1 MKVIDLTYT
10 IKEEMTVFPGTE
22 MPKLINTSNYEKD
35 GFRETSISIYSHVG
49 THMDPPAHIY
59 PDRTTLDE
67 FPASQ
72 FVGKGL
78 VINCRDLNEGED
90 ITLDCILKYGKKAEK
105 VDFLLF
111 NTGWDKYWG
120 TDKYF
125 GDYPCVNDNV
135 LDYVVNGNYKGIGF
149 DTIGIDPVL
158 DENLSR
164 HKKLFKDKDIVNI
177 ENLKNLELC
186 GEEIF
191 KFSCCPLKIENS
203 DGAPVRAIAW
213 FE

>member
-1 MKVIDLTYT
+1 MKAIDLTYT

-22 MPKLINTSNYEKD
+22 MPKLITTSNYEKD

-72 FVGKGL
+72 FIGKGL
-78 VINCRDLNEGED
+78 VIDCRDLNEGED
-90 ITLDCILKYGKKAEK
+90 ITIDCILKYGKKAEK

-125 GDYPCVNDNV
+125 GDYPCVNDEV
-135 LDYVVNGNYKGIGF
+135 LDYVLNGNYKGIGF
-149 DTIGIDPVL
+149 DTIGIDPVS

-186 GEEIF
+186 RDEIF
-191 KFSCCPLKIENS
+191 NFSCCPLKVENS
-203 DGAPVRAIAW
+203 DGAPVRAVAW

>member
-1 MKVIDLTYT
+1 MKAIDLTYT

-67 FPASQ
+67 FPANQ
-72 FVGKGL
+72 FIGKGL
-78 VINCRDLNEGED
+78 VIDCRDLNEGED
-90 ITLDCILKYGKKAEK
+90 ITIDCILKYGEKAEK

-125 GDYPCVNDNV
+125 GDYPCVNDDV
-135 LDYVVNGNYKGIGF
+135 LDYVLNGNYKGIGF
-149 DTIGIDPVL
+149 DTIGIDPVS

>member
-1 MKVIDLTYT
+1 MKAIDLTYT

-22 MPKLINTSNYEKD
+22 MPKLITTSNYEKD

-72 FVGKGL
+72 FIGKGL
-78 VINCRDLNEGED
+78 VIDCRDLNEGED

-125 GDYPCVNDNV
+125 GDYPCVNDEV
-135 LDYVVNGNYKGIGF
+135 LDYVLNGNYKGIGF
-149 DTIGIDPVL
+149 DTIGIDPVS
-158 DENLSR
+158 DEKLTR

-186 GEEIF
+186 GDEIF
-191 KFSCCPLKIENS
+191 NFSCCPLKVENS
-203 DGAPVRAIAW
+203 DGAPVRAVAW

>member
-1 MKVIDLTYT
+1 MKAIDLTYT

-78 VINCRDLNEGED
+78 VIDCRDLNEGED
-90 ITLDCILKYGKKAEK
+90 ITIDCILKYGKKAEK

-125 GDYPCVNDNV
+125 GDYPCVNDEV
-135 LDYVVNGNYKGIGF
+135 LDYVLNGNYKGIGF
-149 DTIGIDPVL
+149 DTIGIDPVS

-186 GEEIF
+186 RDEIF
-191 KFSCCPLKIENS
+191 NFSCCPLKVENS
-203 DGAPVRAIAW
+203 DGAPVRAVAW

>member
-1 MKVIDLTYT
+1 
-10 IKEEMTVFPGTE
+10 

-78 VINCRDLNEGED
+78 VIDCRDLNEGED
-90 ITLDCILKYGKKAEK
+90 ITLDCILKYGKKAEE

>member
-1 MKVIDLTYT
+1 MKAIDLTYT

-59 PDRTTLDE
+59 SDRKTLDE

-78 VINCRDLNEGED
+78 VIDCRDLNEGED
-90 ITLDCILKYGKKAEK
+90 ITIDCILKYSKKAEK

-125 GDYPCVNDNV
+125 GDYPCVNDDV
-135 LDYVVNGNYKGIGF
+135 LDYVLNGNYKGIGF
-149 DTIGIDPVL
+149 DTIGIDPVS

-186 GEEIF
+186 GDEIF
-191 KFSCCPLKIENS
+191 NFSCCPLKVENS
-203 DGAPVRAIAW
+203 DGAPVRAVAW

>member
-1 MKVIDLTYT
+1 MKAIDLTYT

-22 MPKLINTSNYEKD
+22 MPKLITTSNYEKD

-72 FVGKGL
+72 FIGKGL
-78 VINCRDLNEGED
+78 VIDCRDLNEGED
-90 ITLDCILKYGKKAEK
+90 ITIDCILKYGEKAEK

-120 TDKYF
+120 NDKYF
-125 GDYPCVNDNV
+125 GDYPCVNDEV
-135 LDYVVNGNYKGIGF
+135 LDYVLDGNYKGIGF

-203 DGAPVRAIAW
+203 DGAPVRAVAW

>member
-1 MKVIDLTYT
+1 MKAIDLTYT

-90 ITLDCILKYGKKAEK
+90 ITLDCILKYGKKAEE

>member
-78 VINCRDLNEGED
+78 VIDCRDLNEGED
-90 ITLDCILKYGKKAEK
+90 ITLDCILKYGKKAEE

-125 GDYPCVNDNV
+125 GDYPCVNDDV

>member
-22 MPKLINTSNYEKD
+22 MPKLINTSSYEKD

-78 VINCRDLNEGED
+78 VIDCRDLNEGED
-90 ITLDCILKYGKKAEK
+90 ITLDCILKYGKKAEE

>member
-1 MKVIDLTYT
+1 MKAIDLTYT

-22 MPKLINTSNYEKD
+22 MPKLITTSNYEKD

-78 VINCRDLNEGED
+78 VIDCRDLNEGED
-90 ITLDCILKYGKKAEK
+90 ITIDCILKYGKKAEK

-125 GDYPCVNDNV
+125 GDYPCVNDEV
-135 LDYVVNGNYKGIGF
+135 LDYVLNGNYKGIGF
-149 DTIGIDPVL
+149 DTIGIDPVS

>member
-1 MKVIDLTYT
+1 MKAIDLTYT

-35 GFRETSISIYSHVG
+35 GFMETSISIYSHVG

-78 VINCRDLNEGED
+78 VIDCRDLNEGED
-90 ITLDCILKYGKKAEK
+90 ITIDCILKYGKKAEK

-120 TDKYF
+120 NDKYF
-125 GDYPCVNDNV
+125 GDYPCVNDEV
-135 LDYVVNGNYKGIGF
+135 LDYVLNGNYKGIGF
-149 DTIGIDPVL
+149 DTIGIDPVS

-186 GEEIF
+186 RDEIF
-191 KFSCCPLKIENS
+191 NFSCCPLKVENS
-203 DGAPVRAIAW
+203 DGAPVRAVAW

>member
-1 MKVIDLTYT
+1 MKAMDLTYT

-22 MPKLINTSNYEKD
+22 MPKLITTSNYEKD
-35 GFRETSISIYSHVG
+35 GFRETSISIYSHIG

-72 FVGKGL
+72 FIGKGL
-78 VINCRDLNEGED
+78 VIDCRDLNEGED
-90 ITLDCILKYGKKAEK
+90 ITIDCILKYGEKAEE

-125 GDYPCVNDNV
+125 GEYPCVNDEV
-135 LDYVVNGNYKGIGF
+135 LDYVLDGNYKGIGF
-149 DTIGIDPVL
+149 DTIGIDPVS
-158 DENLSR
+158 DEKLTR

-177 ENLKNLELC
+177 ENLKNLEIC
-186 GEEIF
+186 GDEIF
-191 KFSCCPLKIENS
+191 NFSCCPLKVENS
-203 DGAPVRAIAW
+203 DGAPVRAVAW

>member
-1 MKVIDLTYT
+1 MKAIDLTYT

-22 MPKLINTSNYEKD
+22 MPKLITTSDYEKD

-67 FPASQ
+67 FPVSQ

-78 VINCRDLNEGED
+78 VIDCRDLNEGED
-90 ITLDCILKYGKKAEK
+90 ITLDCILKYGKKAEE

-125 GDYPCVNDNV
+125 GDYPCVNDDV
-135 LDYVVNGNYKGIGF
+135 LDYVLNGNYKGIGF
-149 DTIGIDPVL
+149 DTIGIDPVS
-158 DENLSR
+158 DEKLTR

-186 GEEIF
+186 GDEIF
-191 KFSCCPLKIENS
+191 NFSCCPLKVENS
-203 DGAPVRAIAW
+203 DGAPVRAVAW

>member
-1 MKVIDLTYT
+1 MKAIDLTYT

-59 PDRTTLDE
+59 PDRTTLDD

-78 VINCRDLNEGED
+78 VIDCRDLNEGED
-90 ITLDCILKYGKKAEK
+90 ITIDCILKYGEKAEK
-105 VDFLLF
+105 VEFLLF

>member
-1 MKVIDLTYT
+1 MKAIDLTYT

-22 MPKLINTSNYEKD
+22 MPKLITTSNYEKD

-78 VINCRDLNEGED
+78 VIDCRDLNEGED

-125 GDYPCVNDNV
+125 EDYPCVNDEV
-135 LDYVVNGNYKGIGF
+135 LDYVLNGNYKGIGF
-149 DTIGIDPVL
+149 DTIGIDPVS
-158 DENLSR
+158 DENLTR

-186 GEEIF
+186 EDEVFNFG
-191 KFSCCPLKIENS
+191 CCPLKVENS
-203 DGAPVRAIAW
+203 DGAPVRAVAW

>member
-22 MPKLINTSNYEKD
+22 MPKLITTSNYEKD

-59 PDRTTLDE
+59 PDRMTLDE

-78 VINCRDLNEGED
+78 VIDCRDLNEGED
-90 ITLDCILKYGKKAEK
+90 ITIDCILKYGKKAEK

-120 TDKYF
+120 NDKYF
-125 GDYPCVNDNV
+125 GDYPCVNDEV
-135 LDYVVNGNYKGIGF
+135 LDYVLNGNYKGIGF
-149 DTIGIDPVL
+149 DTIGIDPVS
-158 DENLSR
+158 DEKLTR

-186 GEEIF
+186 GDEIF
-191 KFSCCPLKIENS
+191 NFSCCPLKVENS
-203 DGAPVRAIAW
+203 DGAPVRAVAW

>member
-22 MPKLINTSNYEKD
+22 MPKLITTSNYEKD
-35 GFRETSISIYSHVG
+35 GFRETSISMYSHVG

-78 VINCRDLNEGED
+78 VIDCRDLNEGED
-90 ITLDCILKYGKKAEK
+90 ITLDCILKYGKKAEE

-125 GDYPCVNDNV
+125 EDYPCVNDEV
-135 LDYVVNGNYKGIGF
+135 LDYVINGNYKGIGF
-149 DTIGIDPVL
+149 DVIGLDPIA
-158 DENLSR
+158 DENLTL
-164 HKKLFKDKDIVNI
+164 HKKLFKECDIVNI
-177 ENLKNLELC
+177 ENLTNLELC
-186 GEEIF
+186 GDEIF
-191 KFSCCPLKIENS
+191 NFSCNPLKIENS

>member
-78 VINCRDLNEGED
+78 VIDCRDLNEGED
-90 ITLDCILKYGKKAEK
+90 ITLDCILKYGKKAEE

-191 KFSCCPLKIENS
+191 NFSCNPLKIEKS

>member
-1 MKVIDLTYT
+1 MKAIDLTYT

-22 MPKLINTSNYEKD
+22 MPKLITTSNYEKD
-35 GFRETSISIYSHVG
+35 GFRETSISMYSHVG

-72 FVGKGL
+72 FIGNGL
-78 VINCRDLNEGED
+78 VIDCRDLNEGED

-125 GDYPCVNDNV
+125 VDYPCVNDEV
-135 LDYVVNGNYKGIGF
+135 LDYVLNGNYKGIGF
-149 DTIGIDPVL
+149 DTIGIDPVS
-158 DENLSR
+158 DENLTR

-186 GEEIF
+186 GDEIF
-191 KFSCCPLKIENS
+191 NFSCCPLKVENS
-203 DGAPVRAIAW
+203 DGAPVRAVAW

>member
-1 MKVIDLTYT
+1 MKAIDLTYT

-22 MPKLINTSNYEKD
+22 MPKLITTSNYEKD

-78 VINCRDLNEGED
+78 VIDCRDLNEGED
-90 ITLDCILKYGKKAEK
+90 ITIDCILKYGKKAEK

-120 TDKYF
+120 NDKYF
-125 GDYPCVNDNV
+125 GDYPCVNDEV
-135 LDYVVNGNYKGIGF
+135 LDYVLNGNYKGIGF
-149 DTIGIDPVL
+149 DTIGIDPVS

-186 GEEIF
+186 GDEIF
-191 KFSCCPLKIENS
+191 NFSCCPLKVENS
-203 DGAPVRAIAW
+203 DGAPVRAVAW

>member
-78 VINCRDLNEGED
+78 VIDCRDLNEGED
-90 ITLDCILKYGKKAEK
+90 ITLDCILKYGKKAEE

-191 KFSCCPLKIENS
+191 NFSCNPLKIENS

>member
-1 MKVIDLTYT
+1 MKAIDLTYT

-22 MPKLINTSNYEKD
+22 MPKLITTSNYEKD
-35 GFRETSISIYSHVG
+35 GFRETSISMYSHVG

-78 VINCRDLNEGED
+78 VIDCRDLNEGDD
-90 ITLDCILKYGKKAEK
+90 ITIDCILKYGKKAEK

-125 GDYPCVNDNV
+125 EDYPCVNDEV
-135 LDYVVNGNYKGIGF
+135 LDYVLSGNYKGIGF
-149 DTIGIDPVL
+149 DTIGIDPVS

-186 GEEIF
+186 GDEIF
-191 KFSCCPLKIENS
+191 NFSCCPLKVENS
-203 DGAPVRAIAW
+203 DGAPVRAVAW

>member
-1 MKVIDLTYT
+1 MKAIDLTYT

-72 FVGKGL
+72 FIGKGL
-78 VINCRDLNEGED
+78 VIDCRDLNEGED
-90 ITLDCILKYGKKAEK
+90 ITIDCILKYGEKAEK

-120 TDKYF
+120 NDKYF
-125 GDYPCVNDNV
+125 GDYPCVNDEV
-135 LDYVVNGNYKGIGF
+135 LDYVLNGNYKGIGF
-149 DTIGIDPVL
+149 DTIGIDPVS

>member
-90 ITLDCILKYGKKAEK
+90 ITLDCILKYGKKAEE

-125 GDYPCVNDNV
+125 GDYPCVNDDV

-149 DTIGIDPVL
+149 DTIGIDPVS

>member
-1 MKVIDLTYT
+1 MKAIDLTYT
-10 IKEEMTVFPGTE
+10 IKEEMTVFLGTE

-78 VINCRDLNEGED
+78 VIDCRDLNEGED
-90 ITLDCILKYGKKAEK
+90 ITIDCILKYGKKAEK

-120 TDKYF
+120 NDKYF
-125 GDYPCVNDNV
+125 GDYPCVNDEV
-135 LDYVVNGNYKGIGF
+135 LDYVLNGNYKGIGF
-149 DTIGIDPVL
+149 DTIGIDPVS

>member
-1 MKVIDLTYT
+1 MKAIDLTYT

-22 MPKLINTSNYEKD
+22 MPKLITTSNYEKD

-72 FVGKGL
+72 FIGKGL
-78 VINCRDLNEGED
+78 VIDCRDLNEGED

-125 GDYPCVNDNV
+125 EDYPCVNDEV
-135 LDYVVNGNYKGIGF
+135 LDYVLNGNYKGIGF
-149 DTIGIDPVL
+149 DTIGIDPVS
-158 DENLSR
+158 DENLTR

-186 GEEIF
+186 EDEVFNFG
-191 KFSCCPLKIENS
+191 CCPLKVENS
-203 DGAPVRAIAW
+203 DGAPVRAVAW

>member
-1 MKVIDLTYT
+1 MKAIDLTYT

-78 VINCRDLNEGED
+78 VIDCRDLNEGED
-90 ITLDCILKYGKKAEK
+90 ITIDCILKYGKKAEK

-125 GDYPCVNDNV
+125 GDYPCVNDDV
-135 LDYVVNGNYKGIGF
+135 LDYVLNGNYKGIGF
-149 DTIGIDPVL
+149 DTIGMC
-158 DENLSR
+158 SFR
-164 HKKLFKDKDIVNI
+164 
-177 ENLKNLELC
+177 
-186 GEEIF
+186 
-191 KFSCCPLKIENS
+191 
-203 DGAPVRAIAW
+203 
-213 FE
+213 

>member
-1 MKVIDLTYT
+1 MKAIDLTYT

-22 MPKLINTSNYEKD
+22 MPKLINTSNYEKG

-59 PDRTTLDE
+59 PDRTTLDD

-72 FVGKGL
+72 FIGKGL
-78 VINCRDLNEGED
+78 VIDCRDLNEGED
-90 ITLDCILKYGKKAEK
+90 ITLECILKYGEKAEK

-125 GDYPCVNDNV
+125 GDYPCVNDDV
-135 LDYVVNGNYKGIGF
+135 LDYVLNGNYKGIGF
-149 DTIGIDPVL
+149 DTIGIDPVS

-177 ENLKNLELC
+177 ENLKNLGLC
-186 GEEIF
+186 GDEIF
-191 KFSCCPLKIENS
+191 NFSCCPLKIENS
-203 DGAPVRAIAW
+203 DGAPVRAVAW

>member
-1 MKVIDLTYT
+1 MKAIDLTYT

-22 MPKLINTSNYEKD
+22 MPKLITTSNYEKD

-72 FVGKGL
+72 FIGKGL
-78 VINCRDLNEGED
+78 VIDCRDLNEGED

-125 GDYPCVNDNV
+125 GDYPCVNDDV
-135 LDYVVNGNYKGIGF
+135 LDYVLNGNYKGIGF
-149 DTIGIDPVL
+149 DTIGIDPVS
-158 DENLSR
+158 DEKLTR

-177 ENLKNLELC
+177 ENLKNLEIC
-186 GEEIF
+186 GDEIF
-191 KFSCCPLKIENS
+191 NFSCCPLKVENS
-203 DGAPVRAIAW
+203 DGAPVRAVAW

>member
-1 MKVIDLTYT
+1 MKAMDLTYT

-22 MPKLINTSNYEKD
+22 MPKLITTSNYEKD

-67 FPASQ
+67 FPANQ
-72 FVGKGL
+72 FIGKGL
-78 VINCRDLNEGED
+78 VIDCRDLNEGED

-120 TDKYF
+120 NDKYF
-125 GDYPCVNDNV
+125 GDYPCVNDEV
-135 LDYVVNGNYKGIGF
+135 LDYVLNGNYKGIGF
-149 DTIGIDPVL
+149 DTIGIDPVS
-158 DENLSR
+158 DEKLTR

-186 GEEIF
+186 GDEIF
-191 KFSCCPLKIENS
+191 NFSCCPLKVENS
-203 DGAPVRAIAW
+203 DGAPVRAVAW

>member
-1 MKVIDLTYT
+1 MKAIDLTYT

-78 VINCRDLNEGED
+78 VIDCRDLNEGED
-90 ITLDCILKYGKKAEK
+90 ITLDCILKYGKKAEE

-125 GDYPCVNDNV
+125 GDYPCVNDDV

>member
-78 VINCRDLNEGED
+78 VIDCRDLNEGED
-90 ITLDCILKYGKKAEK
+90 ITLDCILKYGKKAEE

-186 GEEIF
+186 GDEIF
-191 KFSCCPLKIENS
+191 NFSCNPLKIENS

>member
-22 MPKLINTSNYEKD
+22 MPKLITTSNYEKD

-72 FVGKGL
+72 FIGKGL
-78 VINCRDLNEGED
+78 VIDCRDLNEGED
-90 ITLDCILKYGKKAEK
+90 ITIDCILKYGEKAEK

-125 GDYPCVNDNV
+125 EDYPCVNDEV
-135 LDYVVNGNYKGIGF
+135 LDYVLNGNYKGIGF
-149 DTIGIDPVL
+149 DTIGIDPVS
-158 DENLSR
+158 DENLTR

-186 GEEIF
+186 EDEVFNFG
-191 KFSCCPLKIENS
+191 CCPLKVENS
-203 DGAPVRAIAW
+203 DGAPVRAVAW

>member
-90 ITLDCILKYGKKAEK
+90 ITLDCILKYGKKAEE

-111 NTGWDKYWG
+111 NTGWDKYWR

>member
-1 MKVIDLTYT
+1 MKAIDLTYT

-22 MPKLINTSNYEKD
+22 MPKLITTSNYEKD

-72 FVGKGL
+72 FIGKGL
-78 VINCRDLNEGED
+78 VIDCRDLNEGED

-125 GDYPCVNDNV
+125 GDYPCVNDDV
-135 LDYVVNGNYKGIGF
+135 LDYVLNGNYKGIGF
-149 DTIGIDPVL
+149 DTIGIDPVS

-186 GEEIF
+186 GDEIF
-191 KFSCCPLKIENS
+191 NFSCCPLKVENS
-203 DGAPVRAIAW
+203 DGAPVRAVAW

>member
-90 ITLDCILKYGKKAEK
+90 ITLDCILKYGKKAEE

-125 GDYPCVNDNV
+125 GDYPCVNDDV

>member
-72 FVGKGL
+72 FIGKGL
-78 VINCRDLNEGED
+78 VIDCRDLNEGED

-125 GDYPCVNDNV
+125 GDYPCVNDDV
-135 LDYVVNGNYKGIGF
+135 LDYVLNGNYKGIGF
-149 DTIGIDPVL
+149 DTIGIDPVS
-158 DENLSR
+158 DEKLTR

>member
-1 MKVIDLTYT
+1 MQAIDLTYT

-22 MPKLINTSNYEKD
+22 MPKLITTSNYEKD
-35 GFRETSISIYSHVG
+35 GFRETSLSMYSHVG

-72 FVGKGL
+72 FIGKGL
-78 VINCRDLNEGED
+78 VIDCRDLNEGGD

-125 GDYPCVNDNV
+125 GEYPCVNDDV
-135 LDYVVNGNYKGIGF
+135 LDYVLNGNYKGIGF
-149 DTIGIDPVL
+149 DTIGIDPVS

-186 GEEIF
+186 GDEIF
-191 KFSCCPLKIENS
+191 NFSCCPLKVENS
-203 DGAPVRAIAW
+203 DGAPVRAVAW

>member
-1 MKVIDLTYT
+1 MRLVDLSYT
-10 IKEEMTVFPGTE
+10 IKEKMTVFPGTE
-22 MPKLINTSNYEKD
+22 MPKLITTSNYEKD
-35 GFRETSISIYSHVG
+35 GFRETFISMYSHTG
-49 THMDPPAHIY
+49 THMDSPAHIY
-59 PDRTTLDE
+59 PNGKTLNK

-72 FVGKGL
+72 FIGKGL
-78 VINCRDLNEGED
+78 VIDCRDLKEGED
-90 ITLDCILKYGKKAEK
+90 ITLDCILKYGKKAEE

-125 GDYPCVNDNV
+125 SDYPCVNDDV
-135 LDYVVNGNYKGIGF
+135 LHYVLNGNYKGIGF

-158 DENLSR
+158 DENLTR
-164 HKKLFKDKDIVNI
+164 HKKLFKNNDIVNI

-186 GEEIF
+186 GDEIF
-191 KFSCCPLKIENS
+191 NFSCCPLKIENS